1 MSGTFSIFL
10 LKLNAKVKCM
20 TTQRNR
26 IHFLR
31 FNANI
36 NEEGEGLGM
45 CLNFGLT
52 SKDSDKVDCKNCLK
66 RLTKEIK

>member
-1 MSGTFSIFL
+1 
-10 LKLNAKVKCM
+10 M